1 MFFKKKSFKM
11 KIIVAPCLLILLV
24 SCNRVSSHTEVTSE
38 NLENID
44 VFKNKEIVLK
54 NLIPD
59 LTLLTNL
66 SEKKFESLYRMLN
79 AWDSLHDQH
88 LKPSKGE
95 SYLLSFC
102 FALVTSVTHS
112 QKKNI

>member
-11 KIIVAPCLLILLV
+11 KIIVAQYLLILLV
-24 SCNRVSSHTEVTSE
+24 SCSRVSSNTDVTSE
-38 NLENID
+38 NKENIN
-44 VFKNKEIVLK
+44 VFKNKEILLK
-54 NLIPD
+54 NVIPD

-79 AWDSLHDQH
+79 AWDSLHDEY

-95 SYLLSFC
+95 SFLLLF
-102 FALVTSVTHS
+102 FFLLDF
-112 QKKNI
+112 NL